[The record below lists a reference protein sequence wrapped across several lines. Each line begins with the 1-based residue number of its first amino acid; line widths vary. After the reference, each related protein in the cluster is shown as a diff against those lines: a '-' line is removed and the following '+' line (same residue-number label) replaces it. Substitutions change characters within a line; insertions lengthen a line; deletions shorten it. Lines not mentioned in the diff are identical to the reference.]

1 MNFTQHKHNGVVYM
15 TAPNID
21 TTHAFGA
28 RFGGV
33 SSGIFAT
40 LNLGLNLDDKQEN
53 VKENYRRFCD
63 AIGIET
69 DDIVFSNQVHGTTIR
84 TVSKSDRGGLFT
96 PGKPQADGLI
106 TNEPGVALMVFT
118 ADCVPILLHDP
129 VKGAIG
135 AVHAGWR
142 GTVAGIANVAVQA
155 MIEQFGC
162 NPHDIKAAIGPCIG
176 VCCYEVGDD
185 VVSALKKAL
194 GENIS
199 GSELNKC
206 IVVITEDSTQNAQ
219 INTRYKADLK
229 ECNRLILEAAGVKD
243 ILISDECTHCS
254 NDKYWSHRFTKGQRG
269 SQVAIITMLT

>member
-1 MNFTQHKHNGVVYM
+1 M

-21 TTHAFGA
+21 TTHAFST

-53 VKENYRRFCD
+53 IRENYKRLCD

-84 TVSKSDRGGLFT
+84 TVSKSDRGGLFI

-118 ADCVPILLHDP
+118 ADCVPILLYDP
-129 VKGAIG
+129 DKGAIG

-142 GTVAGIANVAVQA
+142 GTVTGIASVAVQA
-155 MIEQFGC
+155 MINEFGC
-162 NPHDIKAAIGPCIG
+162 NPCDIRVAIGPGISL
-176 VCCYEVGDD
+176 CCYEVGEE
-185 VVSALKKAL
+185 VVDALMTKA
-194 GENIS
+194 GEMSIDIGGNVCVQSHNSKYNID
-199 GSELNKC
+199 
-206 IVVITEDSTQNAQ
+206 I
-219 INTRYKADLK
+219 K
-229 ECNRLILEAAGVKD
+229 EFNRLMLIKSGITD
-243 ILISDECTHCS
+243 ISVSNECTNCS

-269 SQVAIITMLT
+269 SQAAIITMLT

>member
-1 MNFTQHKHNGVVYM
+1 M

-21 TTHAFGA
+21 TTHAFST

-53 VKENYRRFCD
+53 IRENYKRLCD

-84 TVSKSDRGGLFT
+84 TVSKSDRGGLFI

-142 GTVAGIANVAVQA
+142 GTADEIAKVAVQKMNA
-155 MIEQFGC
+155 AFNC
-162 NPHDIKAAIGPCIG
+162 NPSDIHVAIGPCISK
-176 VCCYEVGDD
+176 CCYEVGKD
-185 VVSALKKAL
+185 VAYSFCAFK
-194 GENIS
+194 E
-199 GSELNKC
+199 C
-206 IVVITEDSTQNAQ
+206 ITEHNGK
-219 INTRYKADLK
+219 YKADLK
-229 ECNRLILEAAGVKD
+229 ECNRVMLAAAGITD
-243 ILISDECTHCS
+243 ISISDECTHCN

-269 SQVAIITMLT
+269 SQAAIITMLT